1 MRFAYPA
8 QVEQHSE
15 DEVVVSFR
23 DVPWCH
29 TSGRDVPE
37 ALVEAAD
44 ALEEAIAW
52 YISEGEAIPMPSA
65 PLSGEY
71 EVALPPEM
79 AAKAALVLAFRASG
93 LSRVALAER
102 LGVPLFRLG
111 GIVSALRRILNVDGY
126 DVLSVD
132 DSSETIELNREL
144 LDTQFGLAGDGE

>member
-1 MRFAYPA
+1 MRFVYPA
-8 QVEQHSE
+8 QLEKYGE

-29 TSGRDVPE
+29 TSGRDVAE

-52 YISEGEAIPMPSA
+52 CIDEGEPIPAPSS
-65 PLSGEY
+65 PLPGEH

-93 LSRVALAER
+93 LSRVALAKR
-102 LGVPLFRLG
+102 LGVHDRVVRRMLDPRHG
-111 GIVSALRRILNVDGY
+111 TSVSRINDALRILGREAVLVVQPLSS
-126 DVLSVD
+126 DVLAEV
-132 DSSETIELNREL
+132 R
-144 LDTQFGLAGDGE
+144 